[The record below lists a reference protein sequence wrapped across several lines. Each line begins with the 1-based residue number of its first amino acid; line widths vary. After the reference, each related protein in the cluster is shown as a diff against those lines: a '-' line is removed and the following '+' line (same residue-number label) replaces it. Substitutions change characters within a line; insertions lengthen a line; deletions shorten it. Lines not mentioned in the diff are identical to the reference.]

1 MKRLSPAARFWI
13 GLGAYVLFADGFLWR
28 RQHNT
33 MSVQWG
39 TWLQTPK
46 GRYACIAAWAGLTA
60 HLFLGMPLPGQKT
73 LKSVMIGTRRNKKT
87 GELELIVLEKGAL
100 DA

>member
-1 MKRLSPAARFWI
+1 MNRFSPATKFWLGLI
-13 GLGAYVLFADGFLWR
+13 GYVVVADGFLWR
-28 RQHNT
+28 RQHDT

-39 TWLQTPK
+39 TWLQSPK
-46 GRYACIAAWAGLTA
+46 ARTICVLAWSGLTA

-73 LKSVMIGTRRNKKT
+73 LKTVVVGKRRNKTT
-87 GELELIVLEKGAL
+87 GEMELIVLE